1 MRPRRP
7 LPPPPLPRRLRCR
20 ARLGRRGLEYSVRV
34 VPGDAKA
41 GEDAKSVIEVTAA
54 PGFHMNA
61 EFPSRVKALNCTG
74 ATLAKAEL
82 GPEDAEVT
90 EQVLR
95 FTVPFKAD
103 AAGQVSLAGAAD
115 FSVCN
120 DRTCKLIRDEK
131 VAWAV
136 EVK

>member
-1 MRPRRP
+1 MIDAAAPASEAP
-7 LPPPPLPRRLRCR
+7 
-20 ARLGRRGLEYSVRV
+20 AAAEYTVRV
-34 VPGDAKA
+34 LPAEAKA
-41 GEDAKSVIEVTAA
+41 GEDAKSIIEVTAA

-61 EFPSRVKALNCTG
+61 EFPSRVKDLSCTG
-74 ATLAKAEL
+74 GTLAKAEL

-90 EQVLR
+90 QEALR
-95 FTVPFKAD
+95 FSVPFKAD
-103 AAGQVSLAGAAD
+103 AAGKVDLAGAAS